1 MITQRDLEMQ
11 FKSSTGFSKE
21 YEPKKYQ
28 DWVENYLLDE
38 LNKEKDIEEFIIN
51 DCFADGE

>member
-11 FKSSTGFSKE
+11 FKDATGFSKE

-28 DWVENYLLDE
+28 DWVEDSLLE
-38 LNKEKDIEEFIIN
+38 KLNQEERETVFN
-51 DCFADGE
+51 